1 MGYVLAKT
9 KFDMVEL
16 FKCHFKACNCI
27 VVSFRKDKTV
37 IQTLN
42 SSCRSV
48 FSTIIPIES
57 LEEYECNDEINV
69 TVAKNLVA
77 REAKSKYVSIVKYWD
92 EVCGNY
98 HVEVTF
104 DLIYP
109 EGTKYFSKVP
119 DSPILR
125 SFGVYLD
132 PYDIFFIDSP
142 LNVDVREGFIVPNE
156 WYSITLETP
165 NALKMLCFDGFN
177 VLVQKDRIGV
187 KGLSINMFVP
197 LKHNWMDI
205 DFEITSNVLKK
216 LLKFLPSSEPTLE
229 IYNASEFK
237 LVSKYYFTNIFI
249 CC

>member
-1 MGYVLAKT
+1 MGYLLAKT

-16 FKCHFKACNCI
+16 FKCHFKVCNCI

-48 FSTIIPIES
+48 FSTIIPIKS

-77 REAKSKYVSIVKYWD
+77 REAKSKYVSVVKYWD
-92 EVCGNY
+92 EVLGNY
-98 HVEVTF
+98 HAEVTF

-109 EGTKYFSKVP
+109 EGMKYFTKVT

-132 PYDIFFIDSP
+132 PYDIFLIDSS
-142 LNVDVREGFIVPNE
+142 LNVDVKEGFIVLNE
-156 WYSITLETP
+156 WNHIVVETP
-165 NALKMLCFDGFN
+165 NALKMLCYNDFN
-177 VLVQKDRIGV
+177 VLVQKDQIGV
-187 KGLSINMFVP
+187 KGLSINMFVF
-197 LKHNWMDI
+197 LKRNAIDI
-205 DFEITSNVLKK
+205 DFIITNKVLKK
-216 LLKFLPSSEPTLE
+216 LLKFPPSCESTLE
-229 IYNASEFK
+229 IFNASEFK
-237 LVSKYYFTNIFI
+237 LISKYYLTNIFI
-249 CC
+249 CY

>member
-9 KFDMVEL
+9 KFDMINL
-16 FKCHFKACNCI
+16 FKCYFKVCNCV
-27 VVSFRKDKTV
+27 VVSFRKDKIV

-48 FSTIIPIES
+48 FSTLIPIES
-57 LEEYECNDEINV
+57 LKEYECNGEINV

-77 REAKSKYVSIVKYWD
+77 REAESKYVSVVKYWD
-92 EVCGNY
+92 EVRGNY
-98 HVEVTF
+98 HAEVTF

-109 EGTKYFSKVP
+109 EGTKYFTKVP

-142 LNVDVREGFIVPNE
+142 LNVDVKEGFIVPNE
-156 WYSITLETP
+156 RNSIILETP
-165 NALKMLCFDGFN
+165 NALKLLCYDGFN

-197 LKHNWMDI
+197 LKHNWMDN
-205 DFEITSNVLKK
+205 DFEITSHVLKK
-216 LLKFLPSSEPTLE
+216 LLKFLPSHESTLE
-229 IYNASEFK
+229 IFNASEFE
-237 LVSKYYFTNIFI
+237 LRSKYYFTNIFI